1 MSKEKKE
8 KTKKCGTYIGGQAVM
23 EGVMMQ
29 GKTCMACAVRDPDG
43 NIQIESKRLNPSPA
57 LKKAGK
63 IPFVRGTVNMVAS
76 LVRGTKVLTR
86 SAAVYGDDDEEGG
99 KISGWLAEKF
109 KISVMDIVAVI
120 SVFLGI
126 LLAVGLFIFL
136 PRIITD
142 WWLIPAFPVLGTAH
156 YGVWKYVLWGAIK
169 FLIFIAY
176 LGVIL
181 LLKDIRRLYKY
192 HGAEHKTINAYEH
205 GMELTPESVKKASR
219 IHDRCGTS
227 FLFIVVLINVL
238 VLSLATWSVIDLGL
252 VGGLGLELNRIA
264 RFFLQLGIEIVLL
277 PLIAGISY
285 EILKFLAKFDNP
297 FVKIFKLPG
306 MLLQKTLTTRE
317 PNEEMIEVAIA
328 AFKKVLEMDAD
339 PSVPETS
346 FTTGGILSKMLKETK
361 SKFEK
366 AGIDESDA
374 EWIYSIVLEIKRSE
388 LSKDR
393 KIKPSESKRI
403 NELVEQRL
411 TGKPLWYIIGDTEF
425 YGLKIKVDER
435 VLIPRPETEVL
446 AETVIKSVEQGDKIL
461 DMCTGSGCI
470 AIAVA
475 KACAEKEVTVTAS
488 DISDAAIML
497 ARENAA
503 LNKVKI
509 NFVVGDMFSNV
520 HGKFNVIVCNP
531 PYIKSGEIPQIQRE
545 VREFEPR
552 VALDGG
558 DDGLDFYRRI
568 AADIKPHMAKD
579 GMLIME
585 CGEGQTEAILS
596 LFKKREYAMVIKD
609 LAGVDRFVKIVF

>member
-1 MSKEKKE
+1 MSKEKKN
-8 KTKKCGTYIGGQAVM
+8 KTKKCGTYIGGQAVI

-43 NIQIESKRLNPSPA
+43 NIQIESKRLNPSSA
-57 LKKAGK
+57 LKKASK
-63 IPFVRGTVNMVAS
+63 IPFVRGVVNMVAS
-76 LVRGTKVLTR
+76 LIRGTKILTR
-86 SAAVYGDDDEEGG
+86 SASVYGDDDEEGG
-99 KISGWLAEKF
+99 KISGWLAEKM
-109 KISVMDIVAVI
+109 KMSVMDVVAI
-120 SVFLGI
+120 FSVFIGI

-136 PRIITD
+136 PRWFTNLIID
-142 WWLIPAFPVLGTAH
+142 AAPVLKETA
-156 YGVWKYVLWGAIK
+156 WQYVLWGAFK
-169 FLIFIAY
+169 FVIFLAY
-176 LGVIL
+176 LGIIL
-181 LLKDIRRLYKY
+181 ILKDIRRLYKY
-192 HGAEHKTINAYEH
+192 HGAEHKTINAFEH
-205 GMELTPESVKKASR
+205 GMELTPESVKRASR

-238 VLSLATWSVIDLGL
+238 VLSLVLWATGISEQTIPNGIL
-252 VGGLGLELNRIA
+252 
-264 RFFLQLGIEIVLL
+264 RFFAQLGVELVLL
-277 PLIAGISY
+277 PVLAGVSY
-285 EILKFLAKFDNP
+285 EILKLLAKFDNW

-317 PNEEMIEVAIA
+317 PDEEMIEVAIA

-393 KIKPSESKRI
+393 KVKPSESKRI
-403 NELVEQRL
+403 NELIEQRL

-435 VLIPRPETEVL
+435 ALIPRPETEVL
-446 AETVIKSVEQGDKIL
+446 ADTVIKSVEHGDKIL

-475 KACAEKEVTVTAS
+475 KACADKGVTVTAS

-497 ARENAA
+497 AKENAA
-503 LNKVKI
+503 ENNVKI

-520 HGKFNVIVCNP
+520 HGKFNIIVCNP
-531 PYIKSGEIPQIQRE
+531 PYIKSGEIPEIQRE
-545 VREFEPR
+545 VREFEPK

-558 DDGLDFYRRI
+558 EDGLDFYRRI

-585 CGEGQTEAILS
+585 CGEGQTEAILA

>member
-1 MSKEKKE
+1 MSKEKSK
-8 KTKKCGTYIGGQAVM
+8 KTKKCGTYVGGQAVM

-29 GKTCMACAVRDPDG
+29 GKTCMACAVRDPSG

-57 LKKAGK
+57 LKRASK
-63 IPFVRGTVNMVAS
+63 IPFVRGTVNMVSS
-76 LVRGTKVLTR
+76 LVRGTKILTR
-86 SAAVYGDDDEEGG
+86 SAEVYGEDEGEGG
-99 KISGWLAEKF
+99 KVSGWLAEKF
-109 KISVMDIVAVI
+109 KVSIMDIVTTI
-120 SVFLGI
+120 SVILGI
-126 LLAVGLFIFL
+126 VLAVGLFIVL
-136 PRIITD
+136 PRVFTNLLIT
-142 WWLIPAFPVLGTAH
+142 AFPEIETANG
-156 YGVWKYVLWGAIK
+156 GVWQYVMWGAFK
-169 FLIFIAY
+169 FVIFLAY

-181 LLKDIRRLYKY
+181 ILKDIRRLYKY

-205 GMELTPESVKKASR
+205 GMELTPESVKNASR

-227 FLFIVVLINVL
+227 FLFIVLLINIL
-238 VLSLATWSVIDLGL
+238 ILSVACWGVVDIAFGAKLGI
-252 VGGLGLELNRIA
+252 ELNRIA
-264 RFFLQLGIEIVLL
+264 RFFVQLGIEIILL
-277 PLIAGISY
+277 PLIAGVSY
-285 EILKFLAKFDNP
+285 EILKFLAKFDNW

-317 PNEEMIEVAIA
+317 PDEDMIEVAIA

-346 FTTGGILSKMLKETK
+346 FTTGGVLSKMLKETK
-361 SKFEK
+361 KKFEK

-374 EWIYSIVLEIKRSE
+374 EWIYSIVLGVKRSE

-393 KIKPSESKRI
+393 RVKPSDSKRI
-403 NELVEQRL
+403 NEIVEQRL
-411 TGKPLWYIIGDTEF
+411 TGRPLWYIIGDTEF

-435 VLIPRPETEVL
+435 VLIPRPETELL
-446 AETVIKSVEQGDKIL
+446 AEAVIKSVEEGDKIL
-461 DMCTGSGCI
+461 DLCTGSGCI

-475 KACAEKEVTVTAS
+475 KACAEKDVTVTAS

-497 ARENAA
+497 AKENAA

-509 NFVVGDMFSNV
+509 NFVVGDLFRNV
-520 HGKFNVIVCNP
+520 RGKFNLIVCNP
-531 PYIKSGEIPQIQRE
+531 PYIKSGEIPAIQRE

-558 DDGLDFYRRI
+558 EDGLDIYRRI
-568 AADIKPHMAKD
+568 ASEIKPHMAKD

-585 CGEGQTEAILS
+585 CGEGQTEAILAM
-596 LFKKREYAMVIKD
+596 FKKREYAMVIKD